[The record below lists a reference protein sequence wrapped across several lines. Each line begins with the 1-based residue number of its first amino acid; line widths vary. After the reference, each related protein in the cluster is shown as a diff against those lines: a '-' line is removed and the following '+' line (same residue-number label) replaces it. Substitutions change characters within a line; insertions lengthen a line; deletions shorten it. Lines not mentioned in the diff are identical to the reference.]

1 MTAGRFLSLPFHARC
16 YRRCVCL
23 QAEVRAGGRRFQE
36 MAGLTAAKQSAVEE
50 QAAHMTATM
59 QRLQSAIATKDTLIA
74 ELQVMVGCS
83 KPNTHICKLTP
94 GTATR

>member
-1 MTAGRFLSLPFHARC
+1 MLDSSAI
-16 YRRCVCL
+16 V

-74 ELQVMVGCS
+74 ELQVYQQTNDSAVRCS
-83 KPNTHICKLTP
+83 ETNITKVPF
-94 GTATR
+94 